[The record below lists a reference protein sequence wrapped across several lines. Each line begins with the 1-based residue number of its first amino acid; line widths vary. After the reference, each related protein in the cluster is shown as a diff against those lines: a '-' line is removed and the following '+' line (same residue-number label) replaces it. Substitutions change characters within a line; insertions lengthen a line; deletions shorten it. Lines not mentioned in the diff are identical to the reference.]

1 MNNLPMNALPDLDEP
16 GTELALT
23 SDFDMAPVQ
32 EELNLS
38 PAQKAAIVI
47 AALGPETAGP
57 IVQGIPDN
65 QLKSFVRAFSEIDT
79 IPRQALGQVIDEFVD
94 LLSGDE
100 DEIRGGFEQARSL
113 LSEFK
118 GADEAMRL
126 MEDIGAPTGRDTWQR
141 LEEANDEA
149 LTEYLS
155 KQHPQTVAV
164 VLSKLNYDKGS
175 FILGLLDEEVA
186 RDVLVRLSK
195 PISVDTQTLDVLADT
210 FEREF
215 LGPSKSSKKERNPG
229 QMLGSM
235 MNNLSSERRD
245 ALVAH
250 LAETS
255 PDIMPEIQK
264 FMLTFQDFATRVPAN
279 SVAVIIRSVDEEMFI
294 KALKFGR
301 QNAPDVVDFILQ
313 NISQRMAQQYE
324 EQLEKLQK
332 VAVNEAEA
340 AQRDIMAVVR
350 KLDESGEIK
359 LNEIVVEGGE
369 EDE

>member
-1 MNNLPMNALPDLDEP
+1 MNNLPMNPLSDLDEP
-16 GTELALT
+16 GTELALA
-23 SDFDMAPVQ
+23 SDFEMAPAQ
-32 EELNLS
+32 EEFNLS

-47 AALGPETAGP
+47 AALGPESAGP

-65 QLKSFVRAFSEIDT
+65 HLKSFVRAFSEIDT
-79 IPRQALGQVIDEFVD
+79 VPPAALSQVIDEFMER
-94 LLSGDE
+94 LSGDD
-100 DEIRGGFEQARSL
+100 DEIKGGFEQARNL

-164 VLSKLNYDKGS
+164 VLSKLNFDKGS
-175 FILGLLDEEVA
+175 FILGLLEEEVA

-195 PISVDTQTLDVLADT
+195 PLSVDVQTLDVLADT

-215 LGPSKSSKKERNPG
+215 LGPSKTSKKERNPG

-235 MNNLSSERRD
+235 MNNLSSERRE

-250 LAETS
+250 LAEAS

-264 FMLTFQDFATRVPAN
+264 FMLTFQDFAARVPPN
-279 SVAVIIRSVDEEMFI
+279 SVAVVVRSVEEELLL

-301 QNAPDVVDFILQ
+301 QNAPDVVDFVMQ

-324 EQLEKLQK
+324 EQLEKIAK
-332 VAVNEAEA
+332 VSVNDAEA

-350 KLDESGEIK
+350 QLDQSGEIK
-359 LNEIVVEGGE
+359 LNEIAVEGE